1 MNKAIMVG
9 RLTKDVEYDGKVAKI
24 NIAVDLNKDETLF
37 LPVVVF
43 GKLSEITRK
52 WLHKGDLISAEII
65 IKNNN
70 YTDKNGVN
78 KYGYQFIANK
88 INFLRLNKKKDDLED
103 TPW

>member
-9 RLTKDVEYDGKVAKI
+9 TLTRDVEYDGKVAKI

-43 GKLSEITRK
+43 GKLSEITSK
-52 WLHKGDLISAEII
+52 WLHKGDLISSEII

-70 YTDKNGVN
+70 YTDKNGVK

>member
-9 RLTKDVEYDGKVAKI
+9 RLTKDVEYDGNVAKI
-24 NIAVDLNKDETLF
+24 NIAVDLNKDDTLF

-43 GKLSEITRK
+43 RKLSEITSK

-70 YTDKNGVN
+70 YTNKNGVN

-88 INFLRLNKKKDDLED
+88 INFLRLNKKKDESED
-103 TPW
+103 TP

>member
-24 NIAVDLNKDETLF
+24 NIAVALNKDETLF

-43 GKLSEITRK
+43 GKLSEITSK

-88 INFLRLNKKKDDLED
+88 ITFLKLNKKKDDLED
-103 TPW
+103 NPW